1 MTTELHQ
8 FLKTHRHIK
17 DENNLTH
24 TRIPNPTLNIYGG
37 SLSIEE
43 YRENLITNNKTYNL
57 LYPPIVS
64 VLPIIEEITNSSKM
78 KEKLYVPLNLES
90 LSTSNLSIKSEL
102 TKSCNKTNSNQTL
115 QSYMDL
121 SVN

>member
-1 MTTELHQ
+1 SKEL
-8 FLKTHRHIK
+8 
-17 DENNLTH
+17 
-24 TRIPNPTLNIYGG
+24 LNIYGG